1 MTDIIFIPYYRV
13 STAKQGRSGLGLE
26 AQQAIVKAYVDRVG
40 GTILQEFT
48 EVESGK
54 SRTRPELMKAVGLSK
69 SKQAVII
76 VAKLD
81 RLARDAEFSFMIANR
96 SHDIVC
102 CDFPEGNKLLF
113 GIMAVLAEY
122 ERTLIS
128 GRTKGAWKALK
139 ERGYVHDTCKT
150 RTEAER
156 DASLAVAREKS
167 AQVRK
172 EQIAERDAQ
181 VRAMAQM
188 MKGSTLQ
195 QIADRLNEL
204 NYRAPKGGLYNKEAV
219 RRVLA

>member
-1 MTDIIFIPYYRV
+1 MIYIPYYRV
-13 STAKQGRSGLGLE
+13 STAKQGKSGLGLE
-26 AQQAIVKAYVDRVG
+26 AQQAIVKAYIERLG

-54 SRTRPELMKAVGLSK
+54 SRSRPELMKAVELSK
-69 SKQAVII
+69 SKQAILI

-81 RLARDAEFSFMIANR
+81 RLARDAEFSFMISNR
-96 SHDIVC
+96 SHEIVC
-102 CDFPEGNKLLF
+102 CDFPAGNKLMF

-122 ERTLIS
+122 ERSLIS
-128 GRTKGAWKALK
+128 DRTKQAWKAK
-139 ERGYVHDTCKT
+139 KARGYVHNTGATFTD
-150 RTEAER
+150 E
-156 DASLAVAREKS
+156 AREKS

-172 EQIAERDAQ
+172 QSVSERDAQ

-195 QIADRLNEL
+195 EIADRLNEL
-204 NYRAPKGGLYNKEAV
+204 NYRTPKGGKYHKESV